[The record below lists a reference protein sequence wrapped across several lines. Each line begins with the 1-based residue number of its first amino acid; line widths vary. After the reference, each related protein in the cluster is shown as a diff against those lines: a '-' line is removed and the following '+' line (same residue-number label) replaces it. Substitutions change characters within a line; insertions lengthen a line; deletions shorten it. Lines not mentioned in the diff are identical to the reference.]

1 MHLVTSKKTKIIC
14 TIGPA
19 SQTREMI
26 EKLYDAGMNVARLNF
41 SHGTHEEQKGKID
54 LIRAFGK
61 EKHVYIPIAAD
72 TKGPEVR
79 VGEMENG
86 KVDIEKGQIIRITK
100 EDVIGNAE
108 RFSCTY
114 KNLYNDISVGDN
126 ILIDDGNLELIV
138 IEKYASTEELVLKAT
153 NKHYIKT
160 KKSMNLPHTSLNIP
174 FLAEKDKNDLKFACE
189 NDIDLFFASFTRK
202 AADILEMKSV
212 LKEFG
217 RPGIPIVAKI
227 ENQEGIDNL
236 DEILEVADGVMVARG
251 DLGGEISLPEVPI
264 AQELIIKKAREK
276 GKPVIVATQMLD
288 SMTNYPRPTRA
299 EVGDVAN
306 AIRQSCDCVMLS
318 GETASGSYPE
328 EAVLMQASIAR
339 TMEQQLPYEKLAR
352 EAYETSDRTNNDAIA
367 NSIANTAI
375 LIGAKLIINF
385 SQTGN
390 SSYRIAKAR
399 PCCPIVSVTSS
410 RHATLNSGWVWGVY
424 SVLLKTTMPDFIEEM
439 EALALK
445 IARDLG
451 LQPGD
456 PVLLA
461 GGTPTGAGNT
471 NFMRILHVN
480 KVSDI
485 FGD

>member
-1 MHLVTSKKTKIIC
+1 MALMIDKKTKIVC
-14 TIGPA
+14 TIGP
-19 SQTREMI
+19 SSENKEMI
-26 EKLYDAGMNVARLNF
+26 EKLYKAGMNVARLNF
-41 SHGTHEEQKGKID
+41 SHGTHEEHQKKID
-54 LIRAFGK
+54 LIRSFE
-61 EKHVYIPIAAD
+61 EKKIYIPIAYD

-79 VGEMENG
+79 VGMMEND
-86 KVDIEKGQIIRITK
+86 KVDIEKNAIIRIVK
-100 EDVIGNAE
+100 DDVLGNAE

-114 KNLYNDISVGDN
+114 KNLYKDIKIGDN
-126 ILIDDGNLELIV
+126 ILLDDGNLELIV
-138 IEKYASTEELVLKAT
+138 IEKDEKTKDVILRAV
-153 NKHYIKT
+153 NKHYLKS

-174 FLAEKDKNDLKFACE
+174 FISAKDEDDLRFACE
-189 NDIDLFFASFTRK
+189 NDLDVIFASFVRK
-202 AADILEMKSV
+202 ASDIKEMKEI
-212 LKEFG
+212 LKKLNH
-217 RPGIPIVAKI
+217 PGIPIIAKI
-227 ENQEGIDNL
+227 ENREGLDNI
-236 DEILEVADGVMVARG
+236 DEILDLADGVMVARG
-251 DLGGEISLPEVPI
+251 DLGGEIPLPEVPI
-264 AQELIIKKAREK
+264 AQEMIVKKARRR

-288 SMTNYPRPTRA
+288 SMTSYPRPTRA

-318 GETASGSYPE
+318 GETASGLYPE
-328 EAVLMQASIAR
+328 EAVKMQASIAS
-339 TMEQQLPYEKLAR
+339 TYEATLPYEKLAR

-367 NSIANTAI
+367 NSIANTAL

-385 SQTGN
+385 SQTGK
-390 SSYRIAKAR
+390 SSARIAKAR

-410 RHATLNSGWVWGVY
+410 EHATMNSGWHWGVY
-424 SVLLKTTMPDFIEEM
+424 SLLLKTTMPDFIEEM

-451 LQPGD
+451 LKPGD

-480 KVSDI
+480 ELSDI